1 MGASIPRPVS
11 IMRPPLLLPL
21 LLAACATSPDPARES
36 VPARPTLDDREPAL
50 DAPSAPSEGV
60 RQESAPQPVEPLPWP
75 EDFQGRATL
84 LADRIRVEGP
94 PGLLDHCVAR
104 SDDRLFLRTVKTTD
118 EGLLQVVQPGPAA
131 AGDPVR
137 GQLDGWAL
145 AALQQLVLLERPGAE
160 AVTVVAEGGVF
171 WATPD
176 GDEQRAARRE
186 FTAPLPSR

>member
-1 MGASIPRPVS
+1 MRLTQPV
-11 IMRPPLLLPL
+11 RLPHLLPL
-21 LLAACATSPDPARES
+21 VLTACVTSPDPARES
-36 VPARPTLDDREPAL
+36 VHPTPALGSGEPVTEAPAPALEEVQVPEPVEPA
-50 DAPSAPSEGV
+50 P
-60 RQESAPQPVEPLPWP
+60 PLPWP
-75 EDFQGRATL
+75 ADFQGSATL

-94 PGLLDHCVAR
+94 PGLLDHCVTR
-104 SDDRLFLRTVKTTD
+104 SDDRLFLRTVKTTE

-145 AALQQLVLLERPGAE
+145 AALQQLVLLERPNAE
-160 AVTVVAEGGVF
+160 AVTVIAEGGVF

-186 FTAPLPSR
+186 FIAPLPKR